1 MDGNGLTTLTLITA
15 RTVLADASGP
25 LRNKSRCYGG
35 SSVWVAGWERGG
47 VFGGRT
53 VRCGEALVGNGEG
66 DWLCTGSSVQ
76 TDDGLTGQVRIHA

>member
-1 MDGNGLTTLTLITA
+1 MTTLTLIAA
-15 RTVLADASGP
+15 RTVLADIAGSLGN
-25 LRNKSRCYGG
+25 RSQCYSG

-66 DWLCTGSSVQ
+66 GWLCTGSSVQ
-76 TDDGLTGQVRIHA
+76 TDDGLTGQVRIHARTI